1 VLKKFL
7 ITSLCTSSLLLAQSG
22 AGINVNEDDFEI
34 EGTLDSR
41 NLQALQTSSTIFLA
55 DFNFINVEDGEETG
69 KLIGV
74 GIGATNQLEGAE
86 GVELTFGVKA
96 IIANVDDDSIS
107 VLDDNKWFAALPLMA
122 MVRYSFPPLMFNIPP
137 VSMETKLLYAPKAL
151 SFGDSNKYSE
161 FRVNADIEM
170 IENIKIY
177 AGYRNIITGFDIG
190 DKDNK
195 NYLFSNG
202 FYGGLKFIY

>member
-1 VLKKFL
+1 MLKKFL